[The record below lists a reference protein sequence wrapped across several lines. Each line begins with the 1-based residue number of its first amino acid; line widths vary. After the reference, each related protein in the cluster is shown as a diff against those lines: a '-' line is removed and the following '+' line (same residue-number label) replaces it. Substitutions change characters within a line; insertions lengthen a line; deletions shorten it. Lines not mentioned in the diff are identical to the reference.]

1 MAGAEE
7 LQPRNDE
14 IEFYKLKTQRLVKN
28 TLKNTVIV
36 RHTRL

>member
-7 LQPRNDE
+7 SQPCNDE
-14 IEFYKLKTQRLVKN
+14 IKFYKLKTQCLVKN
-28 TLKNTVIV
+28 TLKNTAIV